1 MASELIREA
10 AIDISKLFCFNQE
23 HPSVFRILN
32 VLDFLIT
39 ITWKLIETNSQSFWE
54 YGLY

>member
-1 MASELIREA
+1 MASELISEA

-32 VLDFLIT
+32 ILDFLIT